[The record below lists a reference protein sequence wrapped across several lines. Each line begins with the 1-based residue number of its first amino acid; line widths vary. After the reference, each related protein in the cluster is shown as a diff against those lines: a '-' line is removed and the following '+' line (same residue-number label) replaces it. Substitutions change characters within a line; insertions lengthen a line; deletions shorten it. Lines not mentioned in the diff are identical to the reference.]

1 MNRLDS
7 SLLTPEQNHRV
18 FQEIK
23 KLNKKLSVEEL
34 EKAEQQIMEKLLIE
48 FKN

>member
-23 KLNKKLSVEEL
+23 KLDKKLSVEEL
-34 EKAEQQIMEKLLIE
+34 EIAEQQIIEKLLVE
-48 FKN
+48 FKD

>member
-18 FQEIK
+18 FQELR
-23 KLNKKLSVEEL
+23 KLNKRVSVEEL
-34 EKAEQQIMEKLLIE
+34 EKEEQQIIEKLLIE
-48 FKN
+48 FKD